1 MTKDLKRRRPQPSAE
16 TKATKALQ
24 RAGMAEKVWS
34 EDEVQNVVITEK
46 AARLKALGSS
56 HKA

>member
-1 MTKDLKRRRPQPSAE
+1 MADKRKRAQPSAE

-34 EDEVQNVVITEK
+34 EEEVQKVIADEK
-46 AARLKALGSS
+46 VGRMKT
-56 HKA
+56 